1 MNEPKHL
8 TMDDQWNVQFYG
20 DKTYIRD
27 STNRRIVEL
36 LTENMHVSE
45 EIPIAHMI
53 SAVPELIEALELI
66 LELRSKELGEW
77 LLTPNAKH
85 LTLKEYA
92 QAALAK
98 ARGEQS

>member
-1 MNEPKHL
+1 MTDK
-8 TMDDQWNVQFYG
+8 WNVQFHG

-27 STNRRIVEL
+27 STNRRIAEL

-66 LELRSKELGEW
+66 LDLRAKELGEW
-77 LLTPNAKH
+77 MLTPNAKH
-85 LTLKEYA
+85 LTLKHYA
-92 QAALAK
+92 ETALAK